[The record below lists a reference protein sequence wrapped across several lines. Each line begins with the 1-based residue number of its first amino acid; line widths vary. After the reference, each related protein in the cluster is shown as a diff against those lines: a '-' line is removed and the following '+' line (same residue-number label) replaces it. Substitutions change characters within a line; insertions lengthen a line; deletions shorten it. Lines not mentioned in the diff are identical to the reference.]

1 MKIKEILKSN
11 RPHLSDSSINTY
23 HSNIKRLLKS
33 TEKEYESMKDVEKN
47 FDLIFDKL
55 MEYPFNIRKT
65 KMSAFIVF
73 LDEKDDNTKERVAM
87 LERLRDQLFED
98 ANQYNKK
105 EENQELSE
113 TKKKNFIPWKDVL
126 KTHKRLETLAKPLWK
141 LDKITKRD
149 FNTLTEY
156 VLLSCY
162 VLIPPR
168 RAKDYADF
176 KIRNINEEKDNYMIS
191 TKEKRKTKSFFIFNS
206 YKNAGRLGTQQI
218 PIPNK
223 LKTIIKK
230 WSNIQESDYLISTF
244 SGKKVSQV
252 KINQII
258 NRIFNKRIGPSL
270 LRSIYLTEQYSKVN
284 LKKLK
289 ETTENMGNSEIERTL
304 KYVQKDEKTD
314 EE

>member
-11 RPHLSDSSINTY
+11 RSHLSDSSINTY

-33 TEKEYESMKDVEKN
+33 TEKEYETMKDVEKN
-47 FDLIFDKL
+47 FDIIFDKL

-65 KMSAFIVF
+65 KMSAFIVL
-73 LDEKDDNTKERVAM
+73 LDEKDNSKQRVAM

-126 KTHKRLETLAKPLWK
+126 KTHKRLETLSKPLWK

-176 KIRNINEEKDNYMIS
+176 KIRNINEDKDNYMFS
-191 TKEKRKTKSFFIFNS
+191 TKENRKSKSFFVFNS
-206 YKNAGRLGTQQI
+206 YKNAGRLGTQKI
-218 PIPNK
+218 PIPNR

-230 WSNIQESDYLISTF
+230 WANIQESDYLISTF
-244 SGKKVSQV
+244 TGKKISQV

-258 NRIFNKRIGPSL
+258 NRIFNKNIGPSL

-304 KYVQKDEKTD
+304 KYVQKDKETD